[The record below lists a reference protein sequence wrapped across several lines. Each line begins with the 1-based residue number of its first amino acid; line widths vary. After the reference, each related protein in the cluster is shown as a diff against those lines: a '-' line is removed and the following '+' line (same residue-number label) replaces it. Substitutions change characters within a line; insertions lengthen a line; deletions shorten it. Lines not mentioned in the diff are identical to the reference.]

1 MKTTL
6 LFISALFLLLFL
18 PEINFA
24 QSQQLASL
32 NGYALFTS
40 TGTIVNNG
48 PTIVRGDMGSNTGNF
63 TGFPPGLVMGQTLMN
78 NPATAQAALDL
89 NILNTTLSLSTC
101 DTTIN
106 SMLGNN
112 QFLTPKVYCLGNN
125 ALLDGNLILDG
136 GGNPNARFIFKVNG
150 DFFTNKYANVILLNG
165 ASLDNIYWHITGN
178 FQLGDSSS
186 FMGNI
191 VSTGNISFL
200 QGASIFGRVL
210 SLGDTISL
218 NNNFVTTGLSL
229 SPLAIKISGIQAIN
243 KDLANSINWT
253 SETEDNGDVFEIERS
268 SDGNVFMVINTIPAI
283 GQPMSYSFIDN
294 NPVMGVNYYR
304 LKLKDAS
311 GKYTYS
317 RIVTVIKRSSLGL
330 TVSAYPNPTI
340 NTLTIMTNGSRGKN
354 STISITDIAGRN
366 IQTLIVNNDR
376 IEVNTTALK
385 AGIYFVKYVDEN
397 ETKII
402 KIIKQQ

>member
-6 LFISALFLLLFL
+6 LFIITSFALLLF
-18 PEINFA
+18 PKIDFA
-24 QSQQLASL
+24 QSPQLASL
-32 NGYALFTS
+32 YGFALFTS
-40 TGTIVNNG
+40 TGSIVNIG

-78 NPATAQAALDL
+78 KPATAQAALDL
-89 NILNTTLSLSTC
+89 NILNTTLSTSTC

-136 GGNPNARFIFKVNG
+136 GGNPNAKFIFKVNG

-165 ASLDNIYWHITGN
+165 ASLDNIYWRITGN

-229 SPLAIKISGIQAIN
+229 SPLAIKISDIQAIN

-253 SETEDNGDVFEIERS
+253 SETEDKGDVFEIERS
-268 SDGNVFMVINTIPAI
+268 SDGNVFISINTIPAS
-283 GQPMSYSFIDN
+283 GYPMSYSFMDN
-294 NPVMGVNYYR
+294 NPVVGVNYYR

-317 RIVTVIKRSSLGL
+317 RIITVIKRSSFGL

-340 NTLTIMTNGSRGKN
+340 NTLTIMTNGLRGKN
-354 STISITDIAGRN
+354 STISITDISGRN

-376 IEVNTTALK
+376 VEVNTTALK
-385 AGIYFVKYVDEN
+385 AGIYFVKYLDEN

>member
-1 MKTTL
+1 M
-6 LFISALFLLLFL
+6 
-18 PEINFA
+18 
-24 QSQQLASL
+24 
-32 NGYALFTS
+32 
-40 TGTIVNNG
+40 
-48 PTIVRGDMGSNTGNF
+48 
-63 TGFPPGLVMGQTLMN
+63 
-78 NPATAQAALDL
+78 
-89 NILNTTLSLSTC
+89 
-101 DTTIN
+101 
-106 SMLGNN
+106 
-112 QFLTPKVYCLGNN
+112 
-125 ALLDGNLILDG
+125 
-136 GGNPNARFIFKVNG
+136 
-150 DFFTNKYANVILLNG
+150 
-165 ASLDNIYWHITGN
+165 
-178 FQLGDSSS
+178 
-186 FMGNI
+186 
-191 VSTGNISFL
+191 
-200 QGASIFGRVL
+200 
-210 SLGDTISL
+210 
-218 NNNFVTTGLSL
+218 SL

-376 IEVNTTALK
+376 NVNPYDAK
-385 AGIYFVKYVDEN
+385 
-397 ETKII
+397 
-402 KIIKQQ
+402 